1 MLYCDFILGPPGPPG
16 LDGLNGLRGP
26 KGIKG
31 THGKTDKKVSHRFQ
45 HNFFAIISLHVC
57 DSVSVGIFLM

>member
-1 MLYCDFILGPPGPPG
+1 MYHQLFLLLLDTHVGCAEHTKRTLLLLLHCDFIIGPPGPPG

-31 THGKTDKKVSHRFQ
+31 TWGKRD
-45 HNFFAIISLHVC
+45 
-57 DSVSVGIFLM
+57 

>member
-31 THGKTDKKVSHRFQ
+31 THGKTDKKVNHRFQ
-45 HNFFAIISLHVC
+45 HSFVIISLHVC
-57 DSVSVGIFLM
+57 DSVSVGIFLV